1 MTRTAQAD
9 ARRHSSPGKTER
21 AKGGNHMLK
30 LTRRTAIASAMA
42 LALSGGLATA
52 QDKTITIGHFGTP
65 LPFHAAVMSGE
76 FEKATGYKI
85 EWRKFGAGTEVI
97 AAMASGDIKISE
109 LGSSPLAIGA
119 TQGVDYQLFAVSNV
133 IGEAEALI
141 ARNDSGI
148 EKIED
153 LKGKKVGVPLGS
165 TAHYSLMGAMKNAGL
180 AATDVE
186 VLGMKPDQISA
197 AWEQGQID
205 ATFVWEPAKGKAMA
219 TGKMITHAGEVAG
232 APTFDGWVVNTE
244 FAKEN
249 PDFMK
254 AFLKTLEAANAAYTS
269 NPDAWTADSAAIR
282 AISKSTGA
290 PAAEIPAALKGYSFP
305 SLKDMASD
313 AWLGGGSAS
322 NMAATAKFLMENKRI
337 DTVLDDY
344 AKFVNVEYLKSA
356 M

>member
-1 MTRTAQAD
+1 MV
-9 ARRHSSPGKTER
+9 
-21 AKGGNHMLK
+21 NI
-30 LTRRTAIASAMA
+30 TRRTALAGLAGLALPMTASLASAE
-42 LALSGGLATA
+42 
-52 QDKTITIGHFGTP
+52 DKTVIIGTFGTP
-65 LPFHAAVMSGE
+65 IPSQAAVASGE
-76 FEKATGYKI
+76 FEKATGWKI
-85 EWRKFGAGTEVI
+85 EWRKFGSGAEVI

-119 TQGVDYQLFAVSNV
+119 TQGIDYQLFAISDI
-133 IGEAEALI
+133 IGAAESLI
-141 ARNDSGI
+141 ARDGSGI
-148 EKIED
+148 TKVED

-197 AWEQGQID
+197 AWDQGQID
-205 ATFVWEPAKGKAMA
+205 ATFIWEPAKGKALK
-219 TGKMITHAGEVAG
+219 TGKIIIAANQVKG

-244 FAKEN
+244 FGKAN

-269 NPDAWTADSAAIR
+269 NPDSFTADSPQVMNIAKA
-282 AISKSTGA
+282 TGA
-290 PAAEIPAALKGYSFP
+290 PAAEIPAALKDYGFP
-305 SLKDMASD
+305 TLAEMAS
-313 AWLGGGSAS
+313 ANWLGGATVA

-337 DTVLDDY
+337 DSVLTDY
-344 AKFVNVEYLKSA
+344 SKFVTVDYLKSA

>member
-1 MTRTAQAD
+1 
-9 ARRHSSPGKTER
+9 
-21 AKGGNHMLK
+21 MLT

-42 LALSGGLATA
+42 LALSGGIAAA
-52 QDKTITIGHFGTP
+52 QDKSIIIGHFGTP
-65 LPFHAAVMSGE
+65 LPFHAAVISGE

-119 TQGVDYQLFAVSNV
+119 TQGVDYQLFAISNA

-141 ARNDSGI
+141 VRNGSGI
-148 EKIED
+148 EKVED

-165 TAHYSLMGAMKNAGL
+165 TAHYSLMGAMKAAGL
-180 AATDVE
+180 ASTDVE

-205 ATFVWEPAKGKAMA
+205 ATFIWEPAKGKALA
-219 TGKMITHAGEVAG
+219 SGKMILHAGQVGG

-244 FAKEN
+244 FAKAN

-254 AFLKTLEAANAAYTS
+254 AFLKAFEAANMAYTS
-269 NPDAWTADSAAIR
+269 NPDAWTADSAPVQAI
-282 AISKSTGA
+282 AKSTGA
-290 PAAEIPAALKGYSFP
+290 PAAEIPAGLKGYGFP
-305 SLKDMASD
+305 TLKEMASD
-313 AWLGGGSAS
+313 AWLGKGSAA
-322 NMAATAKFLMENKRI
+322 NMAETAKFLMENKRI
-337 DTVLDDY
+337 DNVLEDY
-344 AKFVNVEYLKSA
+344 SKFVNVDYLKSA